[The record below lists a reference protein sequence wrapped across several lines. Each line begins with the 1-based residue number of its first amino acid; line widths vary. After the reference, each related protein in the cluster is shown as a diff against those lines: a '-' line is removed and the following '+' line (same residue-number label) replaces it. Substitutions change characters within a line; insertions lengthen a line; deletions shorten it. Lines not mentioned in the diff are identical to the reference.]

1 MSARNRR
8 EYDFIVVGSGVAG
21 LWTAVHLAR
30 HGRVAVLTKD
40 AINEGST
47 GYAQGGVA
55 VALSEGDDPELHLRD
70 TLEAGDGLCDV
81 PAVEMLTFEGPGAV
95 RELIAYGAQFDMARG
110 EYMFGREAAHSH
122 RRILHANGDQ
132 TGAEIER
139 ALVAAARASE
149 QIDVLEHTGVGSLLM
164 ADGRCIGVQAH
175 DFTTQATLFVT
186 ARATAFA
193 TGGVG
198 CLYRVTTNPPVI
210 TGDGLA
216 LAYRAGA
223 RLADIEFVQFHP
235 TALAAPGFPKFLL
248 SEALR
253 GDGAR
258 LRNARGEAFMKS
270 YHALGDLAPRDEV
283 ARAVTS
289 EMKAA
294 QQPFVYL
301 DLAPIGR
308 QRLEERFPAIVR
320 ACREHGFD
328 VPDTPVPVCPA
339 AHYTMGGIDVDL
351 DCRTS
356 LPGLYAV
363 GECSC
368 VSVHGANRL
377 ASNSLLEGI
386 VFGPRC
392 AAAMSR
398 EQALDEQAC
407 RRVISAGP
415 HVVEVGSGFYHDL
428 LDLMWDNMGVVRSD
442 ATLRGAIQFLA
453 HTSAKV
459 GPSLAPTRYGIEQG
473 NGLLVGKLMAAAAL
487 NRWESRGAHYR
498 LDCDETSDQLRQHTV
513 VYKGDDG
520 APVLEFRPVDLQRMR
535 FEQ

>member
-1 MSARNRR
+1 MSACERAQ
-8 EYDFIVVGSGVAG
+8 YDFVVVGSGVAG

-40 AINEGST
+40 VIEEGST
-47 GYAQGGVA
+47 ADAQGGVA
-55 VALSEGDDPELHLRD
+55 VALSDGDDPELHLRD

-81 PAVEMLTFEGPGAV
+81 PAVEVLAFEGPSAV
-95 RELIAYGAQFDMARG
+95 RALIACGAEFDAADG
-110 EYMFGREAAHSH
+110 EFIYGREAAHSH

-139 ALVAAARASE
+139 ALVAAAHTSE
-149 QIDVLEHTGVGSLLM
+149 SIDVIDHVQVARLVT
-164 ADGRCIGVQAH
+164 ADGRCVGVQAVEW
-175 DFTTQATLFVT
+175 TSGRMVVYT
-186 ARATAFA
+186 ARAVVLA

-198 CLYRVTTNPPVI
+198 CLYRVTTNPPVV
-210 TGDGLA
+210 TGDGMA

-223 RLADIEFVQFHP
+223 RLADLEFVQFHP
-235 TALAAPGFPKFLL
+235 TAMAAPGFPKFLL

-270 YHALGDLAPRDEV
+270 YHPLGDLAPRDEV

-301 DLAPIGR
+301 DLAPIGKV
-308 QRLEERFPAIVR
+308 RLEERFPAIVR
-320 ACREHGFD
+320 ACRERGFD
-328 VPDTPVPVCPA
+328 VPGRPVPVCPA
-339 AHYTMGGIDVDL
+339 AHYMMGGIDVDL
-351 DCRTS
+351 DCRSS

-386 VFGPRC
+386 VFAPRC
-392 AAAMSR
+392 AAAMAS
-398 EQALDEQAC
+398 EDEPTDSEC
-407 RRVISAGP
+407 RRAIAQLP
-415 HVVEVGSGFYHDL
+415 ELADVGSGFCHDL
-428 LDLMWDNMGVVRSD
+428 RDIMWDNMSVVRSD
-442 ATLRGAIQFLA
+442 ATLRLA
-453 HTSAKV
+453 LQMLSHLSPMV
-459 GPSLAPTRYGIEQG
+459 GPSAAPTRYGMESA
-473 NGLLVGKLMAAAAL
+473 NGLLVAGLMTEAAL
-487 NRWESRGAHYR
+487 SRWESRGAHYR
-498 LDCDETSDQLRQHTV
+498 TDCTETSEQWRQHSI
-513 VYKGDDG
+513 VYLGEDG
-520 APVLEFRPVDLQRMR
+520 ALVVDHVPVELQRTR
-535 FEQ
+535 FGR